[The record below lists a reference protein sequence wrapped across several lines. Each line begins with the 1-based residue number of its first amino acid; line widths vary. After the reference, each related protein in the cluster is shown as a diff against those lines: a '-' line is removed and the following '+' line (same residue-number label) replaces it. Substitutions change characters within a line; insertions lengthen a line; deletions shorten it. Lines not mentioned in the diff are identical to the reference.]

1 VPPPPPIAINDPLF
15 NRWLHDLTSFIQQGG
30 GIDTGQIPGY
40 DALVALVA
48 SHSDQIANNTLNI
61 AANSVNIAANTSAI
75 AANTAAIATHT
86 SEINAN
92 TASIAALT
100 TRSQVFNGAGVP
112 SAGLGVNGDWYTD
125 TTAHHIYVK
134 SSGAW
139 VLIV

>member
-1 VPPPPPIAINDPLF
+1 VPPPPPIAVNDPTF
-15 NRWLHDLTSFIQQGG
+15 NRWLHDLESLIHQGA
-30 GIDTGQIPGY
+30 GIYTGQIPGW
-40 DALVALVA
+40 DTLVATVA

-61 AANSVNIAANTSAI
+61 AANTVNIAANTAAI
-75 AANTAAIATHT
+75 ATNTAAIATHT

-100 TRSQVFNGAGVP
+100 TRSQVFNGAGAP
-112 SAGLGVNGDWYTD
+112 GAGLGVNGDWYTD